1 MMDKRLVK
9 ISKTLSMLLR
19 HHPEKL
25 GLVLDQYG
33 RTDWKTLVRR
43 FNAHYQMHLDRQV
56 LQAIMAQSTKKRF
69 ALEGTTIRAVYG
81 HSVPVMPL
89 TPATEPPRWL
99 YHGTSHQAATVI
111 AKEGLLPMNR
121 DFVHLSEDVAT
132 AQQVGARH
140 DTHPVIYRI
149 AARDAAKNG
158 ILFYPTS
165 SRVWFVSELPARF
178 LHHLTSYFRR
188 P

>member
-1 MMDKRLVK
+1 MDKRLVK

-69 ALEGTTIRAVYG
+69 ALEQRFGRFTVTVCQSCR
-81 HSVPVMPL
+81 
-89 TPATEPPRWL
+89 
-99 YHGTSHQAATVI
+99 SHQQLNHRSGCIMAPHI
-111 AKEGLLPMNR
+111 RRLL
-121 DFVHLSEDVAT
+121 
-132 AQQVGARH
+132 
-140 DTHPVIYRI
+140 
-149 AARDAAKNG
+149 
-158 ILFYPTS
+158 
-165 SRVWFVSELPARF
+165 
-178 LHHLTSYFRR
+178 
-188 P
+188 